1 MKIFFQFVFP
11 ARRPSAAP
19 RRRRRCLLCLAPEPL
34 PVDHPRAPAPSPS
47 LSPMPYLP
55 PTPLPRRH
63 YPRPCRRHTGPYPAP
78 EPLPEAPADI
88 AKLIAVLEKDMRAA
102 ARDLEFERAA
112 DLRDR
117 IRALRDRL
125 YVSGE

>member
-1 MKIFFQFVFP
+1 M
-11 ARRPSAAP
+11 
-19 RRRRRCLLCLAPEPL
+19 L
-34 PVDHPRAPAPSPS
+34 
-47 LSPMPYLP
+47 
-55 PTPLPRRH
+55 
-63 YPRPCRRHTGPYPAP
+63 PAP